1 MIIYG
6 GRGIKSLLS
15 DIYSFNLTNF
25 EWKKVEQHGTILGP
39 RESMSS
45 TIVHEGMYI
54 YGGNINE
61 QSTEFDEYSDDFF
74 LITLRNNSVNCQ
86 KIMPDSVIPPKRLS
100 HSLSNLNNKHL
111 ILFGGEGANKALNDM
126 WTYSIKNNTW
136 HEIKPQN
143 QVTPRMA
150 HVCYCYKDTVI
161 VFGGITQEH
170 VVKSDLAVL
179 KFGKIEINISN
190 GSGINPKRK
199 FTKILNVT
207 TRTAPSILRQES
219 EVMSHSCNK
228 CGHAPSSCI
237 FLERF
242 SEINYPAINYFPR
255 IQTSSHSAEQ
265 LASQFS
271 DPFAAMLKIA
281 EVLDTVSIA
290 FNIIGT
296 TSLKGNQI
304 VKLLS
309 SDINKELMSYMNIND
324 SIGKG
329 INLIN
334 VPILEISTKSE
345 LSPEQI
351 MNLCSGVSRKSFLP
365 AFLRLSDTCVII
377 SRTRNHL
384 TVALMHKTEMYVPL
398 FYAVFDTSGE
408 PLYPCKELAHSIMVN
423 VYSRSHLQSGDV
435 FKHQQGTS
443 IYLYPKELESIV
455 GDILYQGNSFS
466 RLVEKLKG
474 LQYIVA
480 GSLIKNDKSY
490 KEQVINKPIP
500 LLFTSCTNLFSVL
513 IYVKKKLVYWEFQKN
528 EKGKRA
534 REECLILKL
543 INEDL
548 INPITGMLLWNT
560 KTMHIFG
567 DIYSLPKKICMEE

>member
-1 MIIYG
+1 
-6 GRGIKSLLS
+6 
-15 DIYSFNLTNF
+15 
-25 EWKKVEQHGTILGP
+25 
-39 RESMSS
+39 
-45 TIVHEGMYI
+45 
-54 YGGNINE
+54 
-61 QSTEFDEYSDDFF
+61 
-74 LITLRNNSVNCQ
+74 
-86 KIMPDSVIPPKRLS
+86 
-100 HSLSNLNNKHL
+100 
-111 ILFGGEGANKALNDM
+111 
-126 WTYSIKNNTW
+126 
-136 HEIKPQN
+136 
-143 QVTPRMA
+143 MA

-281 EVLDTVSIA
+281 EVLDTVSLA

-304 VKLLS
+304 VK
-309 SDINKELMSYMNIND
+309 
-324 SIGKG
+324 
-329 INLIN
+329 
-334 VPILEISTKSE
+334 

-513 IYVKKKLVYWEFQKN
+513 IYVKKKLVY
-528 EKGKRA
+528 
-534 REECLILKL
+534 
-543 INEDL
+543 
-548 INPITGMLLWNT
+548 
-560 KTMHIFG
+560 
-567 DIYSLPKKICMEE
+567 